1 MESAECKL
9 SDLGP
14 SPGEPD
20 SFMSDFHLTYKTSH
34 ERALYNELL
43 CKWTRDV
50 RRETGVSGKAMMIF
64 RYARYK
70 PVYYTPC
77 IRRVAALVRLAN
89 QLE

>member
-20 SFMSDFHLTYKTSH
+20 FFMNDFHLTYKTSH

-43 CKWTRDV
+43 CNWTRDV
-50 RRETGVSGKAMMIF
+50 RREMCVSGKAMMIF
-64 RYARYK
+64 R
-70 PVYYTPC
+70 
-77 IRRVAALVRLAN
+77 
-89 QLE
+89 